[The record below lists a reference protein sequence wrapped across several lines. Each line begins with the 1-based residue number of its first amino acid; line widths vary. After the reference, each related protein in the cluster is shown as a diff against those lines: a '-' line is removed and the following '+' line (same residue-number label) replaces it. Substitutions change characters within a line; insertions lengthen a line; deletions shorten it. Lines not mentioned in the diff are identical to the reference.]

1 MPEFLPI
8 SRADMTRRGWDQCD
22 FVYIIGDGY
31 VDHPSFGHAIISR
44 VLEDAGYKVGILS
57 QPDWKD
63 PASID
68 ALGEPRLGFL
78 VMGGNMDSMVNH
90 YTVSKA
96 HRKTDAYTPGGVMG
110 KRPDYAVTV
119 YCNLIR
125 RTYRRKRRLLSSVL
139 VSSFPNRKL
148 NLRFGSFLCKSATT
162 SQSRLRR
169 ASIPTPFVPSGHF
182 PLIGGIGPW
191 KGSQGLTY
199 SGIFSVLPA
208 GR

>member
-68 ALGEPRLGFL
+68 ALGEPRRDCFIRRHAGAINAKVQQTGEYPLSPQHSCELCREVGFGTL
-78 VMGGNMDSMVNH
+78 
-90 YTVSKA
+90 
-96 HRKTDAYTPGGVMG
+96 
-110 KRPDYAVTV
+110 PDYFRMVTGQ
-119 YCNLIR
+119 
-125 RTYRRKRRLLSSVL
+125 TTTLS
-139 VSSFPNRKL
+139 K
-148 NLRFGSFLCKSATT
+148 
-162 SQSRLRR
+162 
-169 ASIPTPFVPSGHF
+169 
-182 PLIGGIGPW
+182 
-191 KGSQGLTY
+191 
-199 SGIFSVLPA
+199 
-208 GR
+208 

>member
-68 ALGEPRLGFL
+68 ALGEPKSNTPVSGGAYQDARKVTLVWNDNQKLGSQL
-78 VMGGNMDSMVNH
+78 NSGAGG
-90 YTVSKA
+90 T
-96 HRKTDAYTPGGVMG
+96 
-110 KRPDYAVTV
+110 
-119 YCNLIR
+119 
-125 RTYRRKRRLLSSVL
+125 
-139 VSSFPNRKL
+139 NRVQAL
-148 NLRFGSFLCKSATT
+148 FSPLSFL
-162 SQSRLRR
+162 LREKR
-169 ASIPTPFVPSGHF
+169 
-182 PLIGGIGPW
+182 
-191 KGSQGLTY
+191 
-199 SGIFSVLPA
+199 
-208 GR
+208 